1 MMEDEINVDVEQ
13 PKRLPNYLLDA
24 AGISI
29 ERMPMLNVIFDRMA
43 ALCTDSLQP
52 MAGTPCYFSVNGISN
67 GRVGDIIKDYEAN
80 AVAGVLYAEQWD
92 ARVLI
97 VLDRDF
103 VFTLVEALFGS
114 DGAEPPIDAE
124 RAFSNIEL
132 RVVEVLFERFAKSLQ
147 TAFAATSDV
156 TFKLERVETVM
167 ASLAIGQAGNMAICA
182 NVMLQALFR
191 GGQMF
196 LIIPHS
202 ALNPLRQ
209 KLARVVVGDGR
220 ASDPNWRGKM
230 ESEVK
235 RTEVM
240 LSAVLDEQVLSLG
253 QVAQFQ
259 VGQVIELNAT
269 PRTLARL
276 ENNNQV
282 LFWCQI
288 GQLDGYYAIQIADPV
303 DQKREF
309 VDDILSR

>member
-1 MMEDEINVDVEQ
+1 MMTEEIDVEQ
-13 PKRLPNYLLDA
+13 QKRLPNYLLDA

-29 ERMPMLNVIFDRMA
+29 DRMPMLNVIFDRMA
-43 ALCTDSLQP
+43 ATCTDSLQP
-52 MAGTPCYFSVNGISN
+52 MAGTPCYFSVSGISN

-80 AVAGVLYAEQWD
+80 ALAAVLYAEQWD

-103 VFTLVEALFGS
+103 VFTMAEALFGS
-114 DGAEPPIDAE
+114 DGAEPPIDVE
-124 RAFSNIEL
+124 RSFSNIEL
-132 RVVEVLFERFAKSLQ
+132 RLVQVLFERFAKALQ
-147 TAFAATSDV
+147 SAFAATSDV
-156 TFKLERVETVM
+156 TFKVERVETAM
-167 ASLAIGQAGNMAICA
+167 ASLAIGRSGNMSICA
-182 NVMLQALFR
+182 NIMLQALYR

-209 KLARVVVGDGR
+209 KLAHVVVGDGR
-220 ASDPNWRGKM
+220 AADPNWREQM
-230 ESEVK
+230 ESEVQ
-235 RTEVM
+235 RTEVT
-240 LSAVLDEQVLSLG
+240 LSAVLDERMLSLG
-253 QVAQFQ
+253 DVTRFH
-259 VGQVIELNAT
+259 VGQVIELDAT

-276 ENNNQV
+276 ESNNQV

-288 GQLDGYYAIQIADPV
+288 GQLDGYYAMQVADPV

>member
-1 MMEDEINVDVEQ
+1 MMVEGLDAEQ
-13 PKRLPNYLLDA
+13 RKRLPNYLLDA

-52 MAGTPCYFSVNGISN
+52 MASTPYYFSVNGISN

-80 AVAGVLYAEQWD
+80 AVAAVLYAEQWD
-92 ARVLI
+92 TRVLI
-97 VLDRDF
+97 LLDRDF
-103 VFTLVEALFGS
+103 VFTMVEAL
-114 DGAEPPIDAE
+114 IDVE
-124 RAFSNIEL
+124 RSFSNIEL
-132 RVVEVLFERFAKSLQ
+132 RLVHVLFERFAKALQ
-147 TAFAATSDV
+147 SAFAATSEV
-156 TFKLERVETVM
+156 TFRLERVETAM
-167 ASLAIGQAGNMAICA
+167 ASLAIGRSSNMSICA
-182 NVMLQALFR
+182 NIMLQALYR

-209 KLARVVVGDGR
+209 KLAHVVVSDAR
-220 ASDPNWRGKM
+220 AADPNWREQM
-230 ESEVK
+230 ESEVQ
-235 RTEVM
+235 RTEVT
-240 LSAVLDEQVLSLG
+240 LNAVLDERMLPLG
-253 QVAQFQ
+253 DVAKFH
-259 VGQVIELNAT
+259 VGQVLELDAT

-276 ENNNQV
+276 ESNNEV

-288 GQLDGYYAIQIADPV
+288 GQLDGYYAVQVADRV

>member
-1 MMEDEINVDVEQ
+1 MMMDEVDVEQ
-13 PKRLPNYLLDA
+13 AKLLPNYLLDA

-43 ALCTDSLQP
+43 ASCTDSLQP
-52 MAGTPCYFSVNGISN
+52 MAGTSCYFSVNGISN

-80 AVAGVLYAEQWD
+80 AVAAVFYAEQWD
-92 ARVLI
+92 ARVLMM
-97 VLDRDF
+97 LDRDF
-103 VFTLVEALFGS
+103 VFTMVEALFGS
-114 DGAEPPIDAE
+114 DGAEPPLDVE

-132 RVVEVLFERFAKSLQ
+132 RTVQVLFERFAKALQ
-147 TAFAATSDV
+147 QAFAATSTV
-156 TFKLERVETVM
+156 TFKLERVETAM
-167 ASLAIGQAGNMAICA
+167 ASLALGRSANMSICA
-182 NVMLQALFR
+182 NIMLQALYR

-209 KLARVVVGDGR
+209 KLATVVVSDGR
-220 ASDPNWRGKM
+220 AADPRWREQM
-230 ESEVK
+230 EGEVQ
-235 RTEVM
+235 RTEVT
-240 LSAVLDEQVLSLG
+240 LNAVLDEKVLSLG
-253 QVAQFQ
+253 DVAQFH
-259 VGQVIELNAT
+259 VGQVIELDAT
-269 PRTLARL
+269 PRSLARL

-288 GQLDGYYAIQIADPV
+288 GQLDGYYAMQVADPV